1 MEPKDELA
9 LADDDLDQEVGS
21 KKDPIEEGV
30 PEMIDLGG
38 DEEFFD
44 EVKDEV
50 EPEIESEVEPEIES
64 EVEPEV
70 ESEVEPEVESDFDP
84 DFDPGVES
92 KDVDEPPDVGE
103 YADYGGEGD
112 EGDGGEEQTFGGFTE
127 EEILAARDEMDSITE
142 GIVHVEEA
150 AAEGVDY
157 WLHLTRLQLENNRLF
172 GARRSVYKAQR
183 ELQDLG
189 ASVLDL
195 RRSLALLHRLLTA
208 KTATDDEIELVLRRL
223 RNAYGAAEMGD
234 VALAAEQVESLI
246 GDMAGGDMS
255 TLNPFLFRTFWVG
268 VETRWPA
275 GGENG
280 VLLVRIL
287 NDGDRELP
295 AMRLAAPAPEFW
307 RAEPTSVDLP
317 SLPPGAYIHLKFNII
332 PATSYGM
339 EISPLSR
346 KLSIISGY
354 AVRQGQVRCTVRVQ
368 NRSMEPLGNIIV
380 TPWMPPSFVAP
391 IVPLIQRLAPDEV
404 TNIHIPMAIEYTA
417 PGGED

>member
-9 LADDDLDQEVGS
+9 LADDDPDQEVGS

-50 EPEIESEVEPEIES
+50 EPEVES

-70 ESEVEPEVESDFDP
+70 ESEAETDFAP

-92 KDVDEPPDVGE
+92 KDVDESPDASE
-103 YADYGGEGD
+103 YDDYGGEGD

-189 ASVLDL
+189 
-195 RRSLALLHRLLTA
+195 
-208 KTATDDEIELVLRRL
+208 
-223 RNAYGAAEMGD
+223 
-234 VALAAEQVESLI
+234 
-246 GDMAGGDMS
+246 
-255 TLNPFLFRTFWVG
+255 
-268 VETRWPA
+268 
-275 GGENG
+275 
-280 VLLVRIL
+280 
-287 NDGDRELP
+287 
-295 AMRLAAPAPEFW
+295 
-307 RAEPTSVDLP
+307 
-317 SLPPGAYIHLKFNII
+317 
-332 PATSYGM
+332 
-339 EISPLSR
+339 
-346 KLSIISGY
+346 
-354 AVRQGQVRCTVRVQ
+354 
-368 NRSMEPLGNIIV
+368 
-380 TPWMPPSFVAP
+380 
-391 IVPLIQRLAPDEV
+391 
-404 TNIHIPMAIEYTA
+404 
-417 PGGED
+417 